1 MASLVATTAVAAACL
16 YWALRA
22 HWAARGLVHP
32 LYKVR
37 TCTACKLPRDACA
50 YDTATS
56 AKCRACCQTP
66 KAHTPAN
73 GAVDRA
79 NEKPRPPGRVRLL
92 KAQTARVKRELA
104 KVGVKVTA
112 AAARGLL
119 GFDQPPQRA
128 ADGLWECLAA
138 KLAPGMAEDNY
149 GAWHV
154 DHVTPVALFDL
165 RQPDHRRRAFHCAN
179 MAPMWAAD
187 NLAKGCRVAP

>member
-37 TCTACKLPRDACA
+37 TCAACKLPRDACA
-50 YDTATS
+50 
-56 AKCRACCQTP
+56 CRACCQTP
-66 KAHTPAN
+66 KAHTPAS

-104 KVGVKVTA
+104 KVGVNVTA

>member
-37 TCTACKLPRDACA
+37 TCSACKLPRDACA

-66 KAHTPAN
+66 GGSAQTAQ
-73 GAVDRA
+73 
-79 NEKPRPPGRVRLL
+79 EKPRPPGRVRLL

-119 GFDQPPQRA
+119 GFDLPPQKA
-128 ADGLWECLAA
+128 ADTLWDCLAA

-179 MAPMWAAD
+179 MAPMWAVD
-187 NLAKGCRVAP
+187 NLAKGCRTAS